1 MLYKNE
7 TTIHRRPRENIKQQQ
22 QNSATFSLLR
32 APNEE
37 ITIQTVFIH
46 SPLALRGGSFRE
58 LLSWVII

>member
-7 TTIHRRPRENIKQQQ
+7 TTIYRRPRENIKQQ